1 MDFEQ
6 AKKAHYQVAR
16 LADLN
21 VGRARALWAAC
32 SGEDPGAPGT
42 AAEAVADTLPAD
54 LAPVLKIEPSAAA
67 FAFDAMIAVDKAKTP
82 FEMRERA
89 RAAWKVVEE
98 HAQKLGRIE
107 EGFGWDR
114 SAAWRHDRDVS
125 PRHDSM
131 VNVERIARLAGRMYA
146 ALRGNAAKK
155 IPNAPAEVYSV
166 TQSNDVSRLLPSESA
181 QLGVDGLDLPVLY
194 RIATKKAA
202 VYAVRGEKP
211 ASKGPL
217 VFLLD
222 ESGSMHGHRNEWS
235 KAAAIA
241 IARVAAE
248 DKRPIA
254 VVHFSTSLHVQYLDP
269 RSPAGVLEMITTFLS
284 GGTYIAGALREGVRQ
299 VAALQRMGRKGA
311 DLVVVTDGIDEL
323 SGQKEALDDAAA
335 LGARLFTVAIEC
347 EISESDPLRARA
359 STYTEL
365 GDEMLSAEGVI
376 ALAGAT

>member
-6 AKKAHYQVAR
+6 AIKAHYAVGQ
-16 LADLN
+16 LASMN
-21 VGRARALWAAC
+21 EGRARALWAAC
-32 SGEDPGAPGT
+32 SGEDPRAPGT
-42 AAEAVADTLPAD
+42 AAEAVADTLPAE
-54 LAPVLKIEPSAAA
+54 LAPVLKVEPSAAA
-67 FAFDAMIAVDKAKTP
+67 FAFKAMTAVDGARTP

-89 RAAWKVVEE
+89 RKAWKAVEE
-98 HAQKLGRIE
+98 HAAQLGRIE

-114 SAAWRHDRDVS
+114 SAAWKHEREVKARGE
-125 PRHDSM
+125 SM
-131 VNVERIARLAGRMYA
+131 VNIERIARLAGRMYA
-146 ALRGNAAKK
+146 ALKGNAARK

-166 TQSNDVSRLLPSESA
+166 TLGNDVSRLLPSESG
-181 QLGVDGLDLPVLY
+181 QLGVAGLDLPVLY
-194 RIATKKAA
+194 RIASKKAA
-202 VYAVRGEKP
+202 VYAVRGDRP

-222 ESGSMHGHRNEWS
+222 ESGSMHGPRNEWS

-248 DKRPIA
+248 DKRPVA
-254 VVHFSTSLHVQYLDP
+254 VVHFSTSISVQYLDP

-299 VAALQRMGRKGA
+299 VAALQRMGKKGA

-323 SGQKEALDDAAA
+323 SGQKGALDDAAA

-347 EISESDPLRARA
+347 EIRESDPLRARA

-376 ALAGAT
+376 ALAGAA

>member
-6 AKKAHYQVAR
+6 AIKAHYA
-16 LADLN
+16 
-21 VGRARALWAAC
+21 VGHWAAMNEGRVRALWAAC
-32 SGEDPGAPGT
+32 SGEDPRAPGT
-42 AAEAVADTLPAD
+42 AAEAVADTLPAE
-54 LAPVLKIEPSAAA
+54 LAPVLKVEPSAAA
-67 FAFDAMIAVDKAKTP
+67 YAFKAMLSVDGARTP

-89 RAAWKVVEE
+89 RAAWAKVEE
-98 HAQKLGRIE
+98 HAAQLGRIE

-114 SAAWRHDRDVS
+114 SAAWKHEREVKARGES
-125 PRHDSM
+125 RI
-131 VNVERIARLAGRMYA
+131 NVERIARLAGRMYA
-146 ALRGNAAKK
+146 ALKGNAVRK

-166 TQSNDVSRLLPSESA
+166 TQGNDVSRLLPSESG
-181 QLGVDGLDLPVLY
+181 QLGVAGLDLPVLY
-194 RIATKKAA
+194 RIASKKAA
-202 VYAVRGEKP
+202 VYAVRGDRP

-222 ESGSMHGHRNEWS
+222 ESGSMHGARNEWS

-248 DKRPIA
+248 DKRPVA
-254 VVHFSTSLHVQYLDP
+254 VVHFSTSISVQYLDP

-299 VAALQRMGRKGA
+299 VAALQRMGKKGA

-323 SGQKEALDDAAA
+323 SGQKGALDDAAA

-347 EISESDPLRARA
+347 EIRESDPLRARA

-376 ALAGAT
+376 ALAGAA